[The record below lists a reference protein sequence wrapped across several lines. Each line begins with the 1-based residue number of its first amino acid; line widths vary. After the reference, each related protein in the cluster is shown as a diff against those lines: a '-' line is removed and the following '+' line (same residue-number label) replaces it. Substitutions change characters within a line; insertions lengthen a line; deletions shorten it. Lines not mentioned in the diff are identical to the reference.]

1 MVARDQFIGPYQVP
15 VSDYSMSLRS
25 FTSNSGEVLTVGE
38 KPTLAI
44 NNPAASMRMA
54 MAEALCNM
62 SGVHINGLDEV
73 QVSANW
79 MAATGEEVEDLSLRE
94 GVEALSKCCVDL
106 KVSVPVGKDSL
117 SMRTKWDDD
126 SVEHT
131 VKSPLS
137 GVITAMAPVKDVTCS
152 VTPELNT
159 EKDSKIIYVQLNNNK
174 RLAGSI
180 FSEVTQSSYIE
191 TPDVDDMNAF
201 KEMFN
206 SVQELVSQNK
216 ILALHDVSDGGLIT
230 TLLEMSFT
238 KRIGL
243 DISID
248 SLSEESLNADLF
260 SEEIGL
266 VLQVLDQ
273 DVNDVIAQFTSK
285 NLVVNEIGCP
295 SSSKELTIS
304 NSENLLYK
312 ESVIKLER
320 SWREVSH
327 AIQAIRD
334 NKSIAD
340 SELNLLVD
348 EEHKGLYAKDAFD
361 EKILSTFEIKKT
373 KPKVAVLR
381 EQGVNGQMEMAAAFT
396 LAGFEAIDVHMQ
408 DLLDNKVNLKDFN
421 GLAACGGFSYGDV
434 LGAGGGWSK
443 TILHNN
449 LVKDQFENFFSNES
463 TFTLGV
469 CNGCQMVSK
478 LKDIIPGADYW
489 PSFEKNLS
497 DQFEARLAQVK
508 VKKSDSILLSG
519 MEGWSM
525 PIASAHGEGH
535 AKFINNDLD
544 NLMNSD
550 QIALNFVNSNG
561 SSTETYPLNP
571 NGSVNGIT
579 GITAANGRVTIMMP
593 HPERVFRKLQMS
605 WKPDHWKEFS
615 PWMQIFINAKKFT
628 D

>member
-25 FTSNSGEVLTVGE
+25 FTSNSGEVLTIGE

-180 FSEVTQSSYIE
+180 FSEVTQSSYME

-216 ILALHDVSDGGLIT
+216 ILALHDVSV
-230 TLLEMSFT
+230 LL
-238 KRIGL
+238 
-243 DISID
+243 
-248 SLSEESLNADLF
+248 
-260 SEEIGL
+260 
-266 VLQVLDQ
+266 
-273 DVNDVIAQFTSK
+273 
-285 NLVVNEIGCP
+285 NLVEEVHQALAAVRGGGNDPRRLLHVNR
-295 SSSKELTIS
+295 LD
-304 NSENLLYK
+304 
-312 ESVIKLER
+312 R
-320 SWREVSH
+320 SR
-327 AIQAIRD
+327 
-334 NKSIAD
+334 
-340 SELNLLVD
+340 
-348 EEHKGLYAKDAFD
+348 G
-361 EKILSTFEIKKT
+361 
-373 KPKVAVLR
+373 VAVETGTNVFVISLL
-381 EQGVNGQMEMAAAFT
+381 GHGQ
-396 LAGFEAIDVHMQ
+396 D
-408 DLLDNKVNLKDFN
+408 
-421 GLAACGGFSYGDV
+421 
-434 LGAGGGWSK
+434 
-443 TILHNN
+443 
-449 LVKDQFENFFSNES
+449 
-463 TFTLGV
+463 
-469 CNGCQMVSK
+469 
-478 LKDIIPGADYW
+478 
-489 PSFEKNLS
+489 
-497 DQFEARLAQVK
+497 
-508 VKKSDSILLSG
+508 
-519 MEGWSM
+519 
-525 PIASAHGEGH
+525 
-535 AKFINNDLD
+535 
-544 NLMNSD
+544 
-550 QIALNFVNSNG
+550 
-561 SSTETYPLNP
+561 
-571 NGSVNGIT
+571 
-579 GITAANGRVTIMMP
+579 
-593 HPERVFRKLQMS
+593 
-605 WKPDHWKEFS
+605 
-615 PWMQIFINAKKFT
+615 
-628 D
+628 